1 MDCDVDELPGRM
13 WFSPFVRTKWNT
25 FQDDMLGV
33 VLELA
38 PPSNSSGS
46 ASEKICFRR
55 IGAFRDFVTV
65 ASPGENF
72 RRHLLWDP
80 LTRAV
85 KMGELPW
92 MDIEIV

>member
-1 MDCDVDELPGRM
+1 MDCDVDELPARM
-13 WFSPFVRTKWNT
+13 WLAPFVRTKWN
-25 FQDDMLGV
+25 DDEDDVLGI

-38 PPSNSSGS
+38 PPSNGSGS
-46 ASEKICFRR
+46 ASEKTRFRR

-65 ASPGENF
+65 AKPGENF
-72 RRHLLWDP
+72 RGHILWDP

-85 KMGELPW
+85 KMGELQW